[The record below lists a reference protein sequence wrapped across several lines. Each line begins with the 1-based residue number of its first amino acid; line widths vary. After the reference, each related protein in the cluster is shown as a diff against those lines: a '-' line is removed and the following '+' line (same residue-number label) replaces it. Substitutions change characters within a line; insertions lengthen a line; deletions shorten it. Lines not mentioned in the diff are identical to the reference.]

1 LSAVYSAATCDIG
14 TTDTKMRPLALARN
28 STRPSAQREQRVV
41 LGQADIGARMPLGAA
56 LARDDV
62 AGDHALAAENLQA
75 EALTIGV
82 APVAG

>member
-1 LSAVYSAATCDIG
+1 
-14 TTDTKMRPLALARN
+14 
-28 STRPSAQREQRVV
+28 
-41 LGQADIGARMPLGAA
+41 MPLGAA

-62 AGDHALAAENLQA
+62 AGKHGLPAKNLEA